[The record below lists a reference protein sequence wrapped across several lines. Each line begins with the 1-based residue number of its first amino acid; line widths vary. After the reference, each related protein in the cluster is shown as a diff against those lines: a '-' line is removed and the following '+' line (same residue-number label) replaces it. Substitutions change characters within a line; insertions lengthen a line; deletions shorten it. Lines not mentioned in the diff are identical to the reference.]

1 MGRREIP
8 GIEPGR
14 HIRLHGRVT
23 AGRAGPR
30 HLQPALRIC
39 WSTSGGGS
47 GWRAIAG
54 DEFSDAKAAVGGT
67 RGIIES
73 TAPGVVFVTA
83 YLVWGGFKAPTLAAV
98 GVIVVAVIARLVQR
112 HPVLQA
118 LSGTFGVLVGAAWA
132 WVAGAPEGYF
142 VPGLV
147 TNAVTFVVLV
157 ASILVRRP
165 LVGFFVAAL
174 RQASLALWLRDRALL
189 RRDVPLLPGSWR
201 RCSRSSSRSRCR
213 CTTRTQVAALGV
225 AKLAMGIPLF
235 VLIAWAIWLM
245 VRNEELPRAPE
256 DPPQPTR

>member
-1 MGRREIP
+1 MAEG
-8 GIEPGR
+8 
-14 HIRLHGRVT
+14 
-23 AGRAGPR
+23 
-30 HLQPALRIC
+30 
-39 WSTSGGGS
+39 

-54 DEFSDAKAAVGGT
+54 DEFDAKAAVGGT

-73 TAPGVVFVTA
+73 TAPGVVFVAA
-83 YLVWGGFKAPTLAAV
+83 YLAWGGFKAPTLAAV

-112 HPVLQA
+112 QSVLQA

-174 RQASLALWLRDRALL
+174 RQASLALWLRDRALVRVMSRATWVMAAL
-189 RRDVPLLPGSWR
+189 FALKLAVQVPLYYADA
-201 RCSRSSSRSRCR
+201 
-213 CTTRTQVAALGV
+213 VAALGV
-225 AKLAMGIPLF
+225 AKLVMGIPLF
-235 VLIAWAIWLM
+235 VVTAWIVWLL
-245 VRNEELPRAPE
+245 VRSAELPRAPE
-256 DPPQPTR
+256 DPPQPTQ